1 MNTGQPISLEKSPG
15 TTVLVVDDETERR
28 QEMALLLTSAG
39 FDVQQAADAQE
50 TEDRLASGQVGIVVV
65 DADMPNINGYQLC
78 SRIRQTHGTDLYLI
92 LRTTKDELF
101 SRELNVDDGADD
113 FLLEPLTDTEI
124 LARVETGRKMKE
136 LQRKLM
142 ETNKSLALLETT
154 DSLTGVCNKKQTES
168 EIGRELERSRRYGA
182 PVSLVLVDIDEF
194 RLLNDK
200 LGRAAGD
207 RALEE
212 LARILKLSTRATDT
226 VGRHGGEEF
235 ALILPETST
244 DKAIGAAEKIRR
256 VIEQTA
262 IAVGDKTINITVSC
276 GVVTFENNNFDTV
289 DALMAAAGDAVAKA
303 KAGGRNCCEV
313 YG

>member
-1 MNTGQPISLEKSPG
+1 MNADRATSQDKSPG

-28 QEMALLLTSAG
+28 QGMALLLTSGG

-50 TEDRLASGQVGIVVV
+50 TEDRLANGQVGIVVV
-65 DADMPNINGYQLC
+65 DADMPNVNGYQLC
-78 SRIRQTHGTDLYLI
+78 SQIRQVHGTDLYLI
-92 LRTTKDELF
+92 LRTTKEEL
-101 SRELNVDDGADD
+101 SARTLNVDDGADD

-136 LQRKLM
+136 LQQKLM
-142 ETNKSLALLETT
+142 ATNKSLALLETT
-154 DSLTGVCNKKQTES
+154 DTLTGACNRKQTES
-168 EIGRELERSRRYGA
+168 EIGREIDRSRRYGA
-182 PVSLVLVDIDEF
+182 PVSVVLADIDGF
-194 RLLNDK
+194 RLLNDE
-200 LGRAAGD
+200 LGRTVGD

-212 LARILKLSTRATDT
+212 LARILKLSTRTTDT
-226 VGRHGGEEF
+226 VGRYGGEEF

-244 DKAIGAAEKIRR
+244 DEAAGAAEKIRK

-276 GVVTFENNNFDTV
+276 GVVTFENNNFDSV
-289 DALMAAAGDAVAKA
+289 NAMMAAAGDAVTKA
-303 KAGGRNCCEV
+303 KAGGRNCCQV